1 MDMQP
6 NVGKLDGVIRYIIG
20 IALLLMVVLM
30 DSAWRWVGLIGIVP
44 IASAAFS
51 FCPLWR
57 MLGINTLEHG
67 HGPHSTTH

>member
-6 NVGKLDGVIRYIIG
+6 NVGKLDATIRYIVG
-20 IALLLMVVLM
+20 IALLLMVVLL

-44 IASAAFS
+44 IVSAAIN

-57 MLGINTLEHG
+57 VLGINTQEHG
-67 HGPHSTTH
+67 HGPHSAAH